1 MSEKTTVMSI
11 NADYLN
17 RLIENGDDAAIEALH
32 KMLDKMVED
41 RKSELEKKNNI
52 EPYATAAKQAYKN
65 YLLALVNKYIS
76 DNDFKDELTNTVD
89 AMIDDTFNE
98 MEKVFKTISISVANN
113 KSKTVKDV
121 KNNSDS
127 DDDIIAKFLSSL
139 L

>member
-17 RLIENGDDAAIEALH
+17 KLIENGDDAAIEALH

-52 EPYATAAKQAYKN
+52 EPYATAAKQAYKD

-76 DNDFKDELTNTVD
+76 DDDFKDELTNTVD

-98 MEKVFKTISISVANN
+98 MEKVIKTF
-113 KSKTVKDV
+113 SKTVKDV
-121 KNNSDS
+121 KNNFDS
-127 DDDIIAKFLSSL
+127 DDDIIAKFLSNL

>member
-17 RLIENGDDAAIEALH
+17 KLIENGDDAAIEALH

-52 EPYATAAKQAYKN
+52 EPYATAAKQAYKD

-98 MEKVFKTISISVANN
+98 MEKVIKTF
-113 KSKTVKDV
+113 SKTVKDV
-121 KNNSDS
+121 KNNFDS
-127 DDDIIAKFLSSL
+127 DDDIIAKFLSNL